1 MSPSS
6 EGAAVCDA
14 DRLNFVKTIHEG
26 VLEPDLMVRFANSSF
41 GDTSTGTPKDISRDK
56 EGRQ

>member
-1 MSPSS
+1 M
-6 EGAAVCDA
+6 CDA

-26 VLEPDLMVRFANSSF
+26 VLEPDLMVRLANSSF
-41 GDTSTGTPKDISRDK
+41 GDTSTGTPKDTPRDK

>member
-1 MSPSS
+1 
-6 EGAAVCDA
+6 VCDA

-41 GDTSTGTPKDISRDK
+41 GGTFTVTPRAAPEK
-56 EGRQ
+56 EGSQ